1 MRPGFKIF
9 DSDTHLHPLAETL
22 EPYFDAAMRKRLPEW
37 ESCKVPFRVGWAGE
51 ILQPPYRHRYQFK
64 KRAGWREE
72 RLRVLGEAGPREH
85 IEPHFPKFMGSRFPT
100 PGGSDDDVEARIRD
114 MDEEGVDVQLM
125 LPGLPPAADDVEVE
139 IGFIRANHRFT
150 NDFCSKHPH
159 RLKSLIVV
167 SSRAIEASVQEIK
180 TWARAPW
187 AAGIHPNLAEGVPI
201 DHPDLEPI
209 WAAVTKGCLWRITV
223 SPPAIPGTAIS
234 GTTRSSA
241 GPPRTR
247 GAR

>member
-1 MRPGFKIF
+1 MRHGFKIF
-9 DSDTHLHPLAETL
+9 DSDTHLNPMAETL

-85 IEPHFPKFMGSRFPT
+85 IELHFPKFMGSRFPT

-125 LPGLPPAADDVEVE
+125 LPGLPPASDDVEVE
-139 IGFIRANHRFT
+139 IGFIRANHPLPT
-150 NDFCSKHPH
+150 TS
-159 RLKSLIVV
+159 
-167 SSRAIEASVQEIK
+167 AAS
-180 TWARAPW
+180 TR
-187 AAGIHPNLAEGVPI
+187 
-201 DHPDLEPI
+201 
-209 WAAVTKGCLWRITV
+209 
-223 SPPAIPGTAIS
+223 TA
-234 GTTRSSA
+234 
-241 GPPRTR
+241 
-247 GAR
+247 

>member
-1 MRPGFKIF
+1 
-9 DSDTHLHPLAETL
+9 
-22 EPYFDAAMRKRLPEW
+22 
-37 ESCKVPFRVGWAGE
+37 
-51 ILQPPYRHRYQFK
+51 
-64 KRAGWREE
+64 
-72 RLRVLGEAGPREH
+72 
-85 IEPHFPKFMGSRFPT
+85 
-100 PGGSDDDVEARIRD
+100 